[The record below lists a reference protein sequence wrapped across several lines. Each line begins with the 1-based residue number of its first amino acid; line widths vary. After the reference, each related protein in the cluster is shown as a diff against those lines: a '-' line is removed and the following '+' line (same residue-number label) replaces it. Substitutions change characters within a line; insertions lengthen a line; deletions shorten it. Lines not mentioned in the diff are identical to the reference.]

1 MSEPNYC
8 RYSLKP
14 IGHLGIQF
22 EFKEHLQCVYFD
34 LEHLVTWE
42 FEQQF
47 SICLRLSLLFLLSF
61 LILSYTN

>member
-22 EFKEHLQCVYFD
+22 EFKEFLQCVYFG

-42 FEQQF
+42 FE
-47 SICLRLSLLFLLSF
+47 
-61 LILSYTN
+61 